1 MQSPSGKRGDKCR
14 TKPVK
19 SSFATCGE
27 TNACL
32 AANLMIKGLLMSGT
46 NPTRAAA
53 IKDLRGIKL
62 IASEWRSLRG
72 T

>member
-1 MQSPSGKRGDKCR
+1 
-14 TKPVK
+14 
-19 SSFATCGE
+19 
-27 TNACL
+27 
-32 AANLMIKGLLMSGT
+32 MIKGLLMSGT